1 LFQIYS
7 MLEEKYIIEAKNLNV
22 SFYIQGHGMG
32 SFKEFILSAGTKKP
46 FVRKQVLFDLNLQI
60 KKGECFGIVGRN
72 GSGKSTL
79 LRVLSGIIKPD
90 SGVLNVNGAVAPL
103 LALGVGLEQE
113 LSGYENIELC
123 SSLMKIPAEKI
134 KKSIAYIREFS
145 ELSDEQLSMQ
155 VKRYSSGMLSR
166 LGFAI
171 AVAYDPEI
179 FIIDEALSVG
189 DLFFRE
195 KCYKRIDEIRNSGA
209 TIIFVSQSPQE
220 LKRICKRGMVLHHG
234 HIEFIGDIDEIE
246 KKYIEINS

>member
-1 LFQIYS
+1 
-7 MLEEKYIIEAKNLNV
+7 MLEKDLIIEAHNLNV

-46 FVRKQVLFDLNLQI
+46 FVRKQVLFDLNLDI
-60 KKGECFGIVGRN
+60 ERGECFGILGRN

-90 SGVLNVNGAVAPL
+90 SGTLKVKGAVAPL
-103 LALGVGLEQE
+103 LALGVGLEHE

-123 SSLMKIPAEKI
+123 SSLMKIPSEKI
-134 KKSIAYIREFS
+134 KKAIDYIRDFS

-166 LGFAI
+166 LGFSI

-209 TIIFVSQSPQE
+209 TIVFVSQSPEE
-220 LKRICKRGMVLHHG
+220 LKRICKRGMVLHQG
-234 HIEFIGDIDEIE
+234 YVKFVGDINEIE
-246 KKYIEINS
+246 QKYIEINT

>member
-1 LFQIYS
+1 MDGEDF
-7 MLEEKYIIEAKNLNV
+7 IIEAKNLNV

-46 FVRKQVLFDLNLQI
+46 FTRKQVLFDLNLEI
-60 KKGECFGIVGRN
+60 KKGECFGILGIN

-90 SGVLNVNGAVAPL
+90 SGSLNVKGTIAPL

-123 SSLMKIPAEKI
+123 SSLMKIPAETI
-134 KKSIAYIREFS
+134 KKNIHYIRTFS
-145 ELSDEQLSMQ
+145 ELSDEQLHMQ

-166 LGFAI
+166 LGFSI

-195 KCYKRIDEIRNSGA
+195 KCYKRIDEIRQSGA
-209 TIIFVSQSPQE
+209 TIIFVSQSPEE
-220 LKRICKRGMVLHHG
+220 LKRICKRGMILHHG
-234 HIEFIGDIDEIE
+234 QIRFVGDIDHVEQ
-246 KKYIEINS
+246 KYMEINTI

>member
-1 LFQIYS
+1 MNQSEL
-7 MLEEKYIIEAKNLNV
+7 IIECKNLNV

-32 SFKEFILSAGTKKP
+32 SFKEFLLSLGTKKP
-46 FVRKQVLFDLNLQI
+46 FVRKQVLFDLNLEI
-60 KKGECFGIVGRN
+60 KRGECFGILGRN

-90 SGVLNVNGAVAPL
+90 SGLLRVDGNVAPL

-123 SSLMKIPAEKI
+123 SSLMRISSEKI
-134 KKSIAYIREFS
+134 KNAIEYIRDFS
-145 ELSDEQLSMQ
+145 ELTHDQLSMQ
-155 VKRYSSGMLSR
+155 VKRYSSGMMSR

-195 KCYKRIDEIRNSGA
+195 KCYKRINEIIDSGA
-209 TIIFVSQSPQE
+209 TIIFVSQEPQE
-220 LKRICKRGMVLHHG
+220 LKKICKRGMILEHG
-234 HIEFIGDIDEIE
+234 KIVHVGSIDSIENHY
-246 KKYIEINS
+246 K

>member
-1 LFQIYS
+1 MDHNDL
-7 MLEEKYIIEAKNLNV
+7 IIECKNLNV
-22 SFYIQGHGMG
+22 SFYIQGHGIG
-32 SFKEFILSAGTKKP
+32 SFKEFLLSLGTKKP
-46 FVRKQVLFDLNLQI
+46 FVRKQVLFDLNLEI
-60 KKGECFGIVGRN
+60 RRGECFGILGRN

-90 SGVLNVNGAVAPL
+90 SGTLRVNGDVAPL

-123 SSLMKIPAEKI
+123 SSLMRIPSEKI
-134 KKSIAYIREFS
+134 KKAIDYIREFS
-145 ELSDEQLSMQ
+145 ELSHEQLSMQ
-155 VKRYSSGMLSR
+155 VKRYSSGMMSR

-195 KCYKRIDEIRNSGA
+195 KCYKRINEIIASGA
-209 TIIFVSQSPQE
+209 TIIFVSQEPQE
-220 LKRICKRGMVLHHG
+220 LKKICKRGMILKNG
-234 HIEFIGDIDEIE
+234 HVSFVGTIDEIE
-246 KKYIEINS
+246 KTYLS

>member
-1 LFQIYS
+1 MVHKDL
-7 MLEEKYIIEAKNLNV
+7 IIECKNLNV

-32 SFKEFILSAGTKKP
+32 SFKEFLLSLGTKKP
-46 FVRKQVLFDLNLQI
+46 FVRKQVLFDLNLEI
-60 KKGECFGIVGRN
+60 ERGECFGILGRN

-90 SGVLNVNGAVAPL
+90 SGTLKVNGNVAPL

-123 SSLMKIPAEKI
+123 SSLMRISSERI
-134 KKSIAYIREFS
+134 KKALNYIREFS
-145 ELSDEQLSMQ
+145 ELSHEQLSMQ
-155 VKRYSSGMLSR
+155 VKRYSSGMMSR

-171 AVAYDPEI
+171 AVAYEPEI

-195 KCYKRIDEIRNSGA
+195 KCYKRINEIIASGA
-209 TIIFVSQSPQE
+209 TIIFVSQDPQE
-220 LKRICKRGMVLHHG
+220 LKKICQRGMILEHG
-234 HIEFIGDIDEIE
+234 QIVHIGDINSIE
-246 KKYIEINS
+246 NFYK

>member
-1 LFQIYS
+1 MQQEDF
-7 MLEEKYIIEAKNLNV
+7 IIEAKNLNV

-46 FVRKQVLFDLNLQI
+46 FVRKQVLFDLNIEI
-60 KKGECFGIVGRN
+60 KRGECFGILGRN

-90 SGVLNVNGAVAPL
+90 NGYLKVDGTVAPL
-103 LALGVGLEQE
+103 LALGVGLEHE

-123 SSLMKIPAEKI
+123 SSLMRIPAEKI
-134 KKSIAYIREFS
+134 KRSIQYIREFS
-145 ELSDEQLSMQ
+145 ELTDDQLKMQ

-179 FIIDEALSVG
+179 FIIDEALAVG

-209 TIIFVSQSPQE
+209 TIVFVSQSPEE
-220 LKRICKRGMVLHHG
+220 LSRICKRGMVLHQG
-234 HIEFIGDIDEIE
+234 QIRFVGNIDEIE
-246 KKYIEINS
+246 QQYIEINR

>member
-1 LFQIYS
+1 MHNSEF
-7 MLEEKYIIEAKNLNV
+7 IIDCQNLNV

-32 SFKEFILSAGTKKP
+32 SFKEFILSLGTKKP

-60 KKGECFGIVGRN
+60 KRGECFGILGRN

-90 SGVLNVNGAVAPL
+90 SGVLHINGQVAPL

-123 SSLMKIPAEKI
+123 SSLMRIPAEKI
-134 KKSIAYIREFS
+134 KKSIDYIRDFS
-145 ELSDEQLSMQ
+145 ELTDEQLSMQ

-195 KCYKRIDEIRNSGA
+195 KCYKRINEIMTSGA
-209 TIIFVSQSPQE
+209 TIIFVSQEPSE
-220 LKRICKRGMVLHHG
+220 LKKICKRGMILENG
-234 HIEFIGDIDEIE
+234 KIKFIGTINEIE
-246 KKYIEINS
+246 PIYLS